1 MNKFLLLFLLVGVG
15 LASYWTGLKH
25 RTAKRHQEISQVQPV
40 DLRKP
45 NPSQHQAS
53 ENKTTLESNRET
65 SPSTATGG
73 EISPTET
80 RKQSRENLLR
90 KVGSS
95 DPLEQMSAFVELC
108 QDLDD
113 ETISAMIE
121 AYEKKDWKGIDA
133 MLFLNY
139 FTYAWAKHD
148 PIAALEWSKT
158 RDPFL
163 EQDLVSEAMLSG
175 WASVH
180 PQAALTWAR
189 ENENRR
195 DKEQKR
201 GNDLLIGV
209 IKGMAETNL
218 AGATELMKEL
228 NYGLYLDKAASTLVT
243 AAWAKGEQTAIDW
256 VGKFPEGKAR
266 NSAYEALGKRLIRED
281 LNRAVEWV
289 DSMDESKIKTKIA
302 RETAKA
308 MVIRSPEKAADWVAR
323 MPLGEARSASME
335 RVVSEWVEQ
344 DPVATAEWLNQFSSD
359 QQIDGALAIFS
370 HQIAKKDP
378 QSALQ
383 WAQEIEDPKRKERAT
398 GYVKKYFLKKQ
409 KEKK

>member
-1 MNKFLLLFLLVGVG
+1 MAFLFLCVG

-25 RTAKRHQEISQVQPV
+25 RTGKLHQGLSYGQP
-40 DLRKP
+40 LESPKP
-45 NPSQHQAS
+45 NPS
-53 ENKTTLESNRET
+53 EIKTPET
-65 SPSTATGG
+65 SAGVELNGRKTPLALAEGITSSTPPPKR
-73 EISPTET
+73 S
-80 RKQSRENLLR
+80 RKDLLQQ
-90 KVGSS
+90 VGSN
-95 DPLEQMSAFVELC
+95 DPLEQMSAFLQLC

-113 ETISAMIE
+113 ETIKAMIE

-256 VGKFPEGKAR
+256 VEKFPEGKAR

-335 RVVSEWVEQ
+335 RVVSEWVEL

>member
-1 MNKFLLLFLLVGVG
+1 MLFVLVCVG

-25 RTAKRHQEISQVQPV
+25 GTGKLYQELSYGQSLEPP
-40 DLRKP
+40 RP
-45 NPSQHQAS
+45 NPS
-53 ENKTTLESNRET
+53 EIKTPETKSALESNGRKT
-65 SPSTATGG
+65 PSTATGG

-80 RKQSRENLLR
+80 RKQSREDLLR

-108 QDLDD
+108 QNLDN
-113 ETISAMIE
+113 ETIEVMIK
-121 AYEKKDWKGIDA
+121 AYEKKDWDEIDA

-139 FTYAWAKHD
+139 FTYAWARHD
-148 PIAALEWSKT
+148 PIAALDWSKT

-163 EQDLVSEAMLSG
+163 EQDLASEAMLSG

-228 NYGLYLDKAASTLVT
+228 NYGLYLDKAASTLM
-243 AAWAKGEQTAIDW
+243 ASAWAKGEQTAIDW
-256 VGKFPEGKAR
+256 AESFPEGKAK

-308 MVIRSPEKAADWVAR
+308 MVILSPEKAADWVAR

-383 WAQEIEDPKRKERAT
+383 WAHAIEDPKRKERAT
-398 GYVKKYFLKKQ
+398 GYVKKQIEKTQ

>member
-1 MNKFLLLFLLVGVG
+1 MVFLFTGVG
-15 LASYWTGLKH
+15 LACYWTGLKH
-25 RTAKRHQEISQVQPV
+25 GTGKLYQELSYGQP
-40 DLRKP
+40 LEPPKP
-45 NPSQHQAS
+45 NPSEIKTS
-53 ENKTTLESNRET
+53 ETRVGVESNGRKTPIALTEART
-65 SPSTATGG
+65 SSTPPSKR
-73 EISPTET
+73 S
-80 RKQSRENLLR
+80 RKDLLQQ
-90 KVGSS
+90 VGSN
-95 DPLEQMSAFVELC
+95 DPLEQMSAFLQLC
-108 QDLDD
+108 QNLDD
-113 ETISAMIE
+113 ETIKVMIE
-121 AYEKKDWKGIDA
+121 AYEKKDWDGIDA

-139 FTYAWAKHD
+139 FTYAWARHD

-163 EQDLVSEAMLSG
+163 EQDLVSEAILSG

-228 NYGLYLDKAASTLVT
+228 NYGLYLDKAASTLM
-243 AAWAKGEQTAIDW
+243 ASAWAKGEQTAIDW
-256 VGKFPEGKAR
+256 AESFPEGKAK

-308 MVIRSPEKAADWVAR
+308 MVILSPEKAADWVAR

-383 WAQEIEDPKRKERAT
+383 WAQAIEDPKRKERAT

>member
-1 MNKFLLLFLLVGVG
+1 MNKLFLLFVLVCVG

-25 RTAKRHQEISQVQPV
+25 GTGKLYQELSYGHSLEPP
-40 DLRKP
+40 KS
-45 NPSQHQAS
+45 NPSGI
-53 ENKTTLESNRET
+53 KTPGTKSALESNGRKTPSALTEGRT
-65 SPSTATGG
+65 S
-73 EISPTET
+73 SPPQKKRS
-80 RKQSRENLLR
+80 RKDLLQQ
-90 KVGSS
+90 VGSN
-95 DPLEQMSAFVELC
+95 DPLEQMSAFVQLC
-108 QDLDD
+108 QNLDD
-113 ETISAMIE
+113 ETIKVMIE
-121 AYEKKDWKGIDA
+121 AYEKKDWDGIDA

-139 FTYAWAKHD
+139 FTYAWARHD

-163 EQDLVSEAMLSG
+163 EQGLVSEAMLSG
-175 WASVH
+175 WASVD
-180 PQAALTWAR
+180 PQAALAWAR
-189 ENENRR
+189 ENKSIR
-195 DKEQKR
+195 DEEQKR
-201 GNDLLIGV
+201 GNERLIGV
-209 IKGMAETNL
+209 MKGMAETDL

-228 NYGLYLDKAASTLVT
+228 NYVLYLDKAASTLM
-243 AAWAKGEQTAIDW
+243 ASAWAKGEQTAFDW
-256 VGKFPEGKAR
+256 VESFPEGKVR

-281 LNRAVEWV
+281 MDRAVEWV

-308 MVIRSPEKAADWVAR
+308 MVILSPEKAADWVAR
-323 MPLGEARSASME
+323 MPVGEARSASME
-335 RVVSEWVEQ
+335 RVVSEWVGQ

-383 WAQEIEDPKRKERAT
+383 WAQAIEDPKRKERAT
-398 GYVKKYFLKKQ
+398 GYVKKQIEKTQ

>member
-1 MNKFLLLFLLVGVG
+1 MAFLFAGVG

-25 RTAKRHQEISQVQPV
+25 GTGKLHQEVSYGQP
-40 DLRKP
+40 LESPKS
-45 NPSQHQAS
+45 NPSEIKAPGTKS
-53 ENKTTLESNRET
+53 ALESNGRKTPSALTEGRT
-65 SPSTATGG
+65 SSTPPKKR
-73 EISPTET
+73 S
-80 RKQSRENLLR
+80 RKDLLQQ
-90 KVGSS
+90 VGSN
-95 DPLEQMSAFVELC
+95 DPLEQMSAFLQLC
-108 QDLDD
+108 QNLDD
-113 ETISAMIE
+113 ETIKAMIE
-121 AYEKKDWKGIDA
+121 AYEKKDWDGIDA

-139 FTYAWAKHD
+139 FTYAWARHD

-175 WASVH
+175 WASVD
-180 PQAALTWAR
+180 PQAALAWAR

-256 VGKFPEGKAR
+256 VENFPEGKAR

-308 MVIRSPEKAADWVAR
+308 MVIRSPEEAADWVAR

-359 QQIDGALAIFS
+359 QKIDGALAIFS

-383 WAQEIEDPKRKERAT
+383 WAQAIEDPKRKERAT

>member
-1 MNKFLLLFLLVGVG
+1 MNKLLLIFLLVSVG
-15 LASYWTGLKH
+15 LASYWMGLEHGMGKL
-25 RTAKRHQEISQVQPV
+25 HQELSYDQP
-40 DLRKP
+40 LEPPKP
-45 NPSQHQAS
+45 NPSKF
-53 ENKTTLESNRET
+53 KTPGTRAGVESNGRKTPLALAEGST
-65 SPSTATGG
+65 SSTPPQKR
-73 EISPTET
+73 S
-80 RKQSRENLLR
+80 RKDLLQQ
-90 KVGSS
+90 VASN
-95 DPLEQMSAFVELC
+95 DPLEQMSAFLQLC
-108 QDLDD
+108 QNLDN
-113 ETISAMIE
+113 ETIEVMIK
-121 AYEKKDWKGIDA
+121 AYEKKDWDGIDA

-175 WASVH
+175 WASVN
-180 PQAALTWAR
+180 PQASLKWAR
-189 ENENRR
+189 ENKSLR
-195 DKEQKR
+195 DEEQKR
-201 GNDLLIGV
+201 GNELLIGV
-209 IKGMAETNL
+209 MKGMAETNL

-228 NYGLYLDKAASTLVT
+228 NYVLYLDKAASTLM
-243 AAWAKGEQTAIDW
+243 ASAWAKGEQSAIDW
-256 VGKFPEGKAR
+256 AESFPEGKAR

-281 LNRAVEWV
+281 LNRAAEWV

-308 MVIRSPEKAADWVAR
+308 MVIRSPEEAADWVAR

-344 DPVATAEWLNQFSSD
+344 DPLATAEWLNQFSSD
-359 QQIDGALAIFS
+359 QQIDGALATFS

-383 WAQEIEDPKRKERAT
+383 WAQAIEDPKRRERAT
-398 GYVKKYFLKKQ
+398 GYVKKQIEKTQKK
-409 KEKK
+409 KK